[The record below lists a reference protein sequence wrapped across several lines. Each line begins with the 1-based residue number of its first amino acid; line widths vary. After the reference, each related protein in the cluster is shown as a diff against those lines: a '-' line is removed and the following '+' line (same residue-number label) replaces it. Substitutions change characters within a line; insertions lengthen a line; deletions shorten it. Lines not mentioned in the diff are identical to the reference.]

1 MTSFGPAALF
11 GLCFGFVFG
20 IGCSL
25 AVMYSIYLGGYRKG
39 IEDSLEPKKSQRFNA
54 SLEKIHARR
63 AKAAPLK

>member
-39 IEDSLEPKKSQRFNA
+39 IEDSLAPKKSQRFNA
-54 SLEKIHARR
+54 AVEKINVRR
-63 AKAAPLK
+63 AKSAPLK

>member
-39 IEDSLEPKKSQRFNA
+39 IEDSLAPKKSQRFHA
-54 SLEKIHARR
+54 ALEKIHARR
-63 AKAAPLK
+63 AKSAPRK